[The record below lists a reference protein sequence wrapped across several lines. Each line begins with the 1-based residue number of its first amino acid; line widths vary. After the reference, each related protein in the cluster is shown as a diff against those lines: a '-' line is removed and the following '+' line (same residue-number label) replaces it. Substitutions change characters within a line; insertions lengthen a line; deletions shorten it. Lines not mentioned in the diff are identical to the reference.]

1 MLKALGL
8 SRLSLTYLRFKDVAC
23 RFKKLGILGTSL
35 IGPFDSAPQ
44 VSKGAKRERVDL
56 YMYDCTTV
64 VFSTAANT
72 L

>member
-23 RFKKLGILGTSL
+23 RFKKLGTSL